1 MNYPAGRQDLIAH
14 AQKNNAPEDVIAVI
28 ERFGDRTY
36 RSAADV
42 SEEFGKVR

>member
-1 MNYPAGRQDLIAH
+1 
-14 AQKNNAPEDVIAVI
+14 VIAVL
-28 ERFGDRTY
+28 EGFGDRTY